1 MAAPILKFKRGLLA
15 NLPVLNNGEPGFTTD
30 FYDLYVGSPDG
41 NKLIG
46 SGRFWTTETAST
58 GGAVK
63 VYEAT
68 ANGTNSISFAAPAN
82 IASDVTYTFP
92 SAPTDG
98 YFLKTNASGDLSWG
112 EVVSNFDIA
121 ADSGTPDTVSTGQ
134 TVTFA
139 GTGNEIET
147 TVTDNQ
153 IQIGLTNDVTIGD
166 SLTVTNDASV
176 GSALTV
182 TGALDVNGGADI
194 SGGETTLSSA
204 TVSDLT
210 AGRVVLAGTSG
221 ALEDSGNLTYSG
233 DGLTVSAGGVNVS
246 GASTFSGGDV
256 LISDSL
262 VINGDLTVN
271 GTETI
276 INTQRLDVE
285 DKTVGIASTSAPTDA
300 SANGAGIEVYGD
312 TNYTFLWQNDTD
324 SWEVNQHFSP
334 DVGNTYDL
342 GRSGQQWRNLY
353 VDGLAELDDVNV
365 SSAATIATAVITNA
379 TITNTTFG
387 SGTAITSV
395 DTDLSTVSA
404 SDDTLASAKAIKAY
418 VDAQVT
424 AQDLDFSGD
433 SGTGA
438 VDLDSQTLAINGTA
452 NEIVTSAS
460 GQTITIAMP
469 DNVIVGGALTVT
481 TDLTVSDSIVVTKDA
496 SVGSALTV
504 TGALDVNGGADISGG
519 ETTLSSATISDLTQG
534 RVVLAGS
541 SGALEDSGNL
551 TFGGG
556 GLIVGAGGIN
566 VTGVS
571 TFSTNVYVTGLLD
584 AIDVNVSGAATV
596 VGNMKI
602 GSLNV
607 NDAGGDELV
616 ITYTGGERILQNIT
630 VDAGAF

>member
-15 NLPVLNNGEPGFTTD
+15 NLPALSSGEPGFTTD
-30 FYDLYVGSPDG
+30 KYDLFVGSPDG
-41 NKLIG
+41 NKLVG

-68 ANGTNSISFAAPAN
+68 ANGTNSIAFAAPAN

-92 SAPTDG
+92 AAPVDG
-98 YFLKTNASGDLSWG
+98 YFLKTNASGEFSWE
-112 EVVSNFDIA
+112 EVVSNFTIA
-121 ADSGTPDTVSTGQ
+121 ADSGTPDVVSTGQ
-134 TVTFA
+134 TITFA
-139 GTGNEIET
+139 GTTNEIET
-147 TVTDNQ
+147 SVSDNQ
-153 IQIGLTNDVTIGD
+153 VQFGLPNDVTIGD

-210 AGRVVLAGTSG
+210 SGRVVLAGTSG
-221 ALEDSGNLTYSG
+221 ALEDSTNLTYSG
-233 DGLTVSAGGVNVS
+233 NGLTVGAGGVNVS
-246 GASTFSGGDV
+246 GASTFTGGDV

-285 DKTVGIASTSAPTDA
+285 DKTVGIASTSTPTDA
-300 SANGAGIEVYGD
+300 SANGAGIEVYGAS
-312 TNYTFLWQNDTD
+312 NYTLLWQNDTD

-334 DVGNTYDL
+334 DVDDTYDL
-342 GRSGQQWRNLY
+342 GKSNQEWRNLY

-365 SSAATIATAVITNA
+365 SAAATIATAVITNA

-395 DTDLSTVSA
+395 DTDLSSVSG

-424 AQDLDFSGD
+424 AQDLDFAGD

-438 VDLDSQTLAINGTA
+438 VDLDSQTFTVAGTA

-481 TDLTVSDSIVVTKDA
+481 NDLTVSDSIIVTKDV

-504 TGALDVNGGADISGG
+504 TGAFDANGGADISGG
-519 ETTLSSATISDLTQG
+519 ETTLSSATVSDLTAG
-534 RVVLAGS
+534 RVVLAGT
-541 SGALEDSGNL
+541 SGALEDSANL
-551 TFGGG
+551 TYSGG

-571 TFSTNVYVTGLLD
+571 TFSTTVDINGLMD

-616 ITYTGGERILQNIT
+616 ITYTGGERVLQNIT
-630 VDAGAF
+630 VDAGSF